1 MIFILFILFLTKRLK
16 TNKQTKKQ
24 TKKRM
29 VISFLELI
37 EKDRQRMCAF
47 LMVSQRLSKPG
58 ISKMRN
64 INKTIAEYDS
74 KKTLKDVPSGTNID
88 HLPEPLRTQALK
100 LPERN
105 IYETYG
111 LSYSDDEDEFYS
123 DNE

>member
-1 MIFILFILFLTKRLK
+1 
-16 TNKQTKKQ
+16 
-24 TKKRM
+24 M

-47 LMVSQRLSKPG
+47 LMVSQRLSNPG

-100 LPERN
+100 LPMRN

-111 LSYSDDEDEFYS
+111 LRYSDDEEEFYS